1 MCRINLTIKR
11 EIKNEG
17 GNIYPMN
24 ANNISIKGKEPKV
37 ALVTGAGKGIGREI
51 ALRLARGGYS
61 IIVNDIDKESAGM
74 TATDVRKIGA
84 KATMLI
90 CNVAERSAVLKMV
103 DGIIKE
109 FGKIDALVNNAGIAR
124 IGLIAD
130 LSEEDWRSLF
140 RVNVDGVFFC
150 CQAVVPYMISQ
161 KHGAIV
167 NLASWNGKVGMPYF
181 GAYCASK
188 FAVIG
193 LTQALAKEVAAHGIR
208 VNAVC
213 PGIVAET
220 AMRAE
225 IERISPKFN
234 IAPSAERATSIP
246 LKRLAMPED
255 IARVVA
261 FLLSEDS
268 DYMTGQAINVT
279 GGLWMH

>member
-1 MCRINLTIKR
+1 
-11 EIKNEG
+11 
-17 GNIYPMN
+17 MN
-24 ANNISIKGKEPKV
+24 ANKSSIKGKESKV

-51 ALRLARGGYS
+51 ALHLARGGYS
-61 IIVNDIDKESAGM
+61 IVVNDIDKESAGV
-74 TATDVRKIGA
+74 TATDVKKIGA
-84 KATMLI
+84 KATTLI
-90 CNVAERSAVLKMV
+90 CSVAERSAVRKMIDDV
-103 DGIIKE
+103 IKE

-124 IGLIAD
+124 LGLIAD
-130 LSEEDWRSLF
+130 LSEEDWKSLF
-140 RVNVDGVFFC
+140 QVNVDGVFFC
-150 CQAVVPYMISQ
+150 CQAVVPHMISQ

-167 NLASWNGKVGMPYF
+167 NIASWNGKVGVPLF
-181 GAYCASK
+181 GGYCASK

-193 LTQALAKEVAAHGIR
+193 LTQALAREVASHGIR

-220 AMRAE
+220 AMRTE

-234 IAPSAERATSIP
+234 IPPSAERAATIP
-246 LKRLAMPED
+246 LKRLAVAED

-268 DYMTGQAINVT
+268 GYMTGQAINVT